1 MNQNTSGENLARPD
15 AAGTA
20 GLVTVD
26 DPIVER
32 ATQRA
37 LARRQAVYADEVRRL
52 LDAGLEVMRQCGT
65 AKSPPVSDIV
75 AAARLSRDAFYRHFA
90 SKEDLVAA
98 IVEAGAQR
106 LRGYLRHQM
115 GKEDAP
121 AAQLRRWIE
130 GIMAQATDPDVA
142 HSTRAVLWNGGR
154 SGDQARSDVVASPGP
169 LAELIV
175 APIAALGSTDP
186 ARDATV
192 VTHATMGLMR
202 DFLWRCVTPTPE
214 DISHL
219 VGFCTAAVLSDRPV

>member
-26 DPIVER
+26 DAIVER

-115 GKEDAP
+115 GKEDDP
-121 AAQLRRWIE
+121 AGTALE
-130 GIMAQATDPDVA
+130 EP
-142 HSTRAVLWNGGR
+142 
-154 SGDQARSDVVASPGP
+154 ARSIAVAMLSGGDRSTSA
-169 LAELIV
+169 AETIYE
-175 APIAALGSTDP
+175 IRSK
-186 ARDATV
+186 ATE
-192 VTHATMGLMR
+192 TK
-202 DFLWRCVTPTPE
+202 
-214 DISHL
+214 SL
-219 VGFCTAAVLSDRPV
+219 VNLSKV